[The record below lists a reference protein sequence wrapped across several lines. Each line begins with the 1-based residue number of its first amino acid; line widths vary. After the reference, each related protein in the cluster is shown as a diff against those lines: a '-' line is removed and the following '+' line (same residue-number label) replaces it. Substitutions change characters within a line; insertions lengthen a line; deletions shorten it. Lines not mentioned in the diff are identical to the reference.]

1 MSNYQLQ
8 NNLFQLTIEPDQGSF
23 NLTTNRSG
31 FPALE
36 RAYIKLVVRIN
47 NRPVTLLQS
56 SWDSFE
62 ALKTTADSV
71 QGKLKQLEFSI
82 FLEQENFI
90 VRLVFALSEDFPI
103 FLWKVAFENQS
114 SAAVELE
121 SIELLNLGFN
131 RDPESRYNSGN
142 ITSHP
147 ALAFHASGWQSWSF
161 TGTFREDQI
170 QRQTRLRHFQ
180 DVLVQNAGTPLSRQ
194 VGHFSGDF
202 FGILAD
208 RNARIAALFGFLSQK
223 NNFGSLE
230 VDIREQ
236 PKIRL
241 WANGDRIVVSP
252 GHSTDTDWAVFY
264 PCYFDQPDPFATYYQ
279 AVARENQVQIKHSSP
294 VGWCSWYHFYQ
305 DISEKK
311 ILQNVETI
319 AEYQDRLP
327 LELIQIDDGFERQI
341 GDWFKFRK
349 GFPGGVLPL
358 AREIKQKGFTPGLW
372 LAPFILHPNSQYA
385 INNPDK
391 LLRHKNKQTVNA
403 GFIWNV
409 FTQAL
414 DLTAPGA
421 LDYALE
427 VVTRAVNDW
436 QFPYLKLDFLYAGA
450 LAGYRFDRTKTR
462 AQVLRHAMQ
471 SIRNSVGPETF
482 LLGCGAPLGSVL
494 GIVDANRIG
503 ADVSGDWT
511 PKFLG
516 ISFPFKREPH
526 MPSARNSIQNILSRA
541 EQHDRW
547 WINDPDC
554 LLIRDETNLTLPEV
568 QSLATAIAITG
579 GSIIISDDLPKLSP
593 DRRKMAEK
601 LIPVIGK
608 RAFVMDWLDK
618 TTPHNLRLDL
628 NNPAGDWNVI
638 ARFNWKENE
647 REIFL
652 LLPDFNLLKNDFWA
666 YSYWEDKVRLI
677 KANDPILIKK
687 LAAHGV
693 ALFAIRSF
701 RDEPT
706 YLGSNLHI
714 SMGLEVADWK
724 LNKNILECRI
734 ALPRIVEGNIFLYL
748 PEPPKEALLNQKP
761 VAWVTQPNGVYIFS
775 VAMERECTLTI
786 CM

>member
-1 MSNYQLQ
+1 MPDYQLQ
-8 NNLFQLTIEPDQGSF
+8 NNLFQLTVEPGQGFF

-36 RAYIKLVVRIN
+36 HAYIKLVVRVN

-56 SWDSFE
+56 SWDSFQ
-62 ALKTTADSV
+62 ALKTTADSLH
-71 QGKLKQLEFSI
+71 GKLKQLEFSI
-82 FLEQENFI
+82 FLEQDNFI
-90 VRLVFALSEDFPI
+90 VRVVFALGEDLPI
-103 FLWKVAFENQS
+103 FLWKVSFENQS
-114 SAAVELE
+114 DSAVELE
-121 SIELLNLGFN
+121 SIEMLNLGFN
-131 RDPESRYNSGN
+131 RDPESAFTSGK
-142 ITSHP
+142 SASRP

-161 TGTFREDQI
+161 TGTFRNDQI

-180 DVLVQNAGTPLSRQ
+180 DMLVQNAGTPLFRQ
-194 VGHFSGDF
+194 IGHFSGDF

-241 WANGDRIVVSP
+241 WANGDRTIVSS
-252 GHSTDTDWAVFY
+252 GYGTETDWAIFY
-264 PCYFDQPDPFATYYQ
+264 PCYFDQPDPFETYYQ
-279 AVARENQVQIKHSSP
+279 AVARENQVNIKSSPP

-311 ILQNVETI
+311 ILNNLETI
-319 AEYQDRLP
+319 ISYQDQLP
-327 LELIQIDDGFERQI
+327 LKLIQIDDGFEREI

-349 GFPGGVLPL
+349 GFPAGVLPL
-358 AREIKQKGFTPGLW
+358 AREIKQRGFTPGLW

-391 LLRHKNKQTVNA
+391 LLRHKNGQPVNA

-421 LDYALE
+421 LEYALE
-427 VVTRAVNDW
+427 VVTRATKEW
-436 QFPYLKLDFLYAGA
+436 EFPYLKLDFLYAGA
-450 LAGYRFDRTKTR
+450 LAGYRFDRTRTR
-462 AQVLRHAMQ
+462 AQVLRQAMQ
-471 SIRNSVGPETF
+471 SIRESVGEETF
-482 LLGCGAPLGSVL
+482 LLGCGAPLGSVV

-511 PKFLG
+511 PKFFG
-516 ISFPFKREPH
+516 ITFPFKREPH

-554 LLIRDETNLTLPEV
+554 LLIRDETNLTLAEV

-579 GSIIISDDLPKLSP
+579 GSLIISDDLPHLSTE
-593 DRRKMAEK
+593 RRKMAER

-608 RAFVMDWLDK
+608 RAYVMDWLDK

-628 NNPAGDWNVI
+628 SNPGGDWNII
-638 ARFNWKENE
+638 ARFNWKEIE
-647 REIFL
+647 REIFI
-652 LLPDFNLLKNDFWA
+652 LLPDFNLPKSDFWA

-677 KANDPILIKK
+677 KANDPILIDK
-687 LAAHGV
+687 LPAHGV
-693 ALFAIRSF
+693 SLFAMRAV

-706 YLGSNLHI
+706 YIGSNLHI
-714 SMGLEVADWK
+714 SMGLEVAAWEI
-724 LNKNILECRI
+724 NETALECKFK
-734 ALPRIVEGNIFLYL
+734 LPRKTEGSAYFYL
-748 PEPPKEALLNQKP
+748 PDPPKEAFLNAEP
-761 VAWVTQPNGVYIFS
+761 VNWAAQPDGIYMFPIS
-775 VAMERECTLTI
+775 MDRKCTLTI
-786 CM
+786 QL